1 MKISITTS
9 ELNEMI
15 NLVLK
20 PERMDSMFDLRKNI
34 QTYANLEMIQLTV
47 LNSCGKG
54 FIECLDEQ
62 VDKMQNFSTYERE
75 DILEKGVKVDRE
87 DFSEEMKRI
96 ARLSVLYI
104 FHNYNKNNN
113 KYNLIGGLI

>member
-1 MKISITTS
+1 
-9 ELNEMI
+9 
-15 NLVLK
+15 
-20 PERMDSMFDLRKNI
+20 
-34 QTYANLEMIQLTV
+34 
-47 LNSCGKG
+47 
-54 FIECLDEQ
+54 
-62 VDKMQNFSTYERE
+62 MQNFSTYERE

-113 KYNLIGGLI
+113 KYNLIGG